1 MTSPPTGP
9 APEDSSDGDSPAGG
23 VGPGYPP
30 PPPGYPPGPPPGYP
44 PGPYGY
50 PYGAPPPRPPSRI
63 SVGMAFAGS
72 AVYFVINFVVAMAVL
87 AGADSVTSSGTGLI
101 VFGAIALIVIAF
113 GGGAGL
119 LAVRSPYA
127 KGLGLGLMIGWAL
140 TSLFTVGFCT
150 GINPTM
156 YTS

>member
-1 MTSPPTGP
+1 
-9 APEDSSDGDSPAGG
+9 
-23 VGPGYPP
+23 
-30 PPPGYPPGPPPGYP
+30 
-44 PGPYGY
+44 
-50 PYGAPPPRPPSRI
+50 
-63 SVGMAFAGS
+63 MAFAGS

-87 AGADSVTSSGTGLI
+87 AGADSSTSRGTGLI